1 MQHFHHEK
9 TRSGG
14 EHSLSTREREVL
26 EQLSKGLLYKEIA
39 DVLNVNIET
48 IRKHCH
54 NIYEKL
60 RVNSRTEAVVKYLA
74 MPRQP

>member
-1 MQHFHHEK
+1 
-9 TRSGG
+9 
-14 EHSLSTREREVL
+14 
-26 EQLSKGLLYKEIA
+26 
-39 DVLNVNIET
+39 VLNVNIET